1 MTYNTKNTTIV
12 FAFAA
17 MLMAAPLAIG
27 NAYAVGGDGVIDAAC
42 SIELPTS
49 IDLGTITPGADT
61 GEVLVSIVTDGTVP
75 GTFEIQ
81 MDDNWDGVGTQA
93 TASLLILSDAVT
105 ETFTVNG
112 HVFLGVDSSSS
123 AGEFDTSGS
132 ISAQATALASQINLS
147 TQTVTENFGTSIE
160 VTAFASGNA
169 VLLTAETPGTGP
181 DGTIAISSTDEAII
195 DTITAGDTG
204 FLEGGVAAAQHL
216 TAEQVHYEVVTDGGS
231 APSSTYASKDALGAE
246 TVNTVLTTASDPSE
260 NIDIYFHFNGV
271 NDDATGTITIQAG
284 LVSGDTIV
292 VGGTT
297 FTAEST
303 LADVDGNEFFTTE
316 GTVNDDAIALA
327 AAINAVP
334 NTPDV
339 TASSSTDTVTVTA
352 KRSGTGG
359 NSITFTESGAG
370 VVLLPATNVLA
381 GGLDALANLP
391 YAGVITST
399 MTFTADCG
407 A

>member
-1 MTYNTKNTTIV
+1 MTYNIKNTTIV

-42 SIELPTS
+42 SIELPS
-49 IDLGTITPGADT
+49 AIDLGTITPGADT

-81 MDDNWDGVGTQA
+81 MDDNWDGVGAQA
-93 TASLLILSDAVT
+93 IGSIIIESDAVT
-105 ETFTVNG
+105 ETFEVNS
-112 HVFLGVDSSSS
+112 HVFLGADGAPS
-123 AGEFDTSGS
+123 AGEFDTSGTL
-132 ISAQATALASQINLS
+132 AQQATSLASQINTS
-147 TQTVTENFGTSIE
+147 TQTVTEDVGADIG
-160 VTAFASGNA
+160 VTAFASENA
-169 VLLTAETPGTGP
+169 VLLTATAPDVGSNSITLTTTDAGILNISGGLLTG
-181 DGTIAISSTDEAII
+181 GA
-195 DTITAGDTG
+195 
-204 FLEGGVAAAQHL
+204 AAAQHL
-216 TAEQVHYEVVTDGGS
+216 TAEQVHYEVVTDGGV
-231 APSSTYASKDALGAE
+231 APGSSYASKDAMGAQ
-246 TVNTVLTTASDPSE
+246 TVNTVLTTASNPSF

-271 NDDATGTITIQAG
+271 NDDATGTIQILTD
-284 LVSGDTIV
+284 LVDGDQIV

-297 FTAEST
+297 FIAEST
-303 LADVDGNEFFTTE
+303 LLDVDGDEFFTTE
-316 GTVNDDAIALA
+316 GGDVNADAIALRDT
-327 AAINAVP
+327 INAVP

-339 TASSSTDTVTVTA
+339 TATSSTDTVTVTA

-359 NSITFTESGAG
+359 NSIALTEVGAG
-370 VVLLPATNVLA
+370 VTLLPATTTLA

-391 YAGVITST
+391 YAGAITST